1 MNEKRLQC
9 ELHKVAR
16 EIATHGNNYTFLRD
30 KVDKYGETIDDEIET
45 VCTANGIFHTSKIY
59 VSKVAKDATTSHTKG
74 SPMLLLRY
82 SDSDGIKQ
90 NDYVFINNKKFKVVD
105 VNDIQ
110 EYNIIVDISLDE
122 VI

>member
-9 ELHKVAR
+9 ELHKVTR
-16 EIATHGNNYTFLRD
+16 EIATHGKNYTFLRD

-74 SPMLLLRY
+74 SPMLMLRY
-82 SDSDGIKQ
+82 ADSYGIKQ

-110 EYNIIVDISLDE
+110 EYNIVVDISLDE